1 MCDPIN
7 SVIFSLFF
15 FFFFAFFQQFFFLL
29 LQLFLSDNTHTRS
42 SFKKHSCRSCLF
54 LVDCSFFS
62 LLFVSQ
68 SFIHKGSHSL
78 ICTSILLFACR
89 MFPCSPKYLLIFLIA
104 VSSSSWVWCFGA
116 PPGDDFCTLFPGFRV
131 FLVFWTLSR
140 DTFRTILCR
149 HPWFSWILLCFSY
162 SSCINILG
170 FRVQLLGF
178 QVQRSK
184 VFRVYI
190 FEDLTFGFSIF
201 SSSSFFSSSPFFF
214 F

>member
-104 VSSSSWVWCFGA
+104 VSSSSWVWCFG
-116 PPGDDFCTLFPGFRV
+116 PPRGMIFVRF
-131 FLVFWTLSR
+131 
-140 DTFRTILCR
+140 
-149 HPWFSWILLCFSY
+149 
-162 SSCINILG
+162 
-170 FRVQLLGF
+170 F
-178 QVQRSK
+178 QG
-184 VFRVYI
+184 
-190 FEDLTFGFSIF
+190 FGFSWVFGPSVATLFGPF
-201 SSSSFFSSSPFFF
+201 SVDLLFLLSFFLFLFCSLHCRFFF
-214 F
+214 FVVCLSKLHSQGDSQSDLHFYLVVRLPDVSL